1 MVELEL
7 GNIWTHIKSKEEL
20 DHELLKEINED
31 LSYIIQ
37 EYSPFRKESVNYKYS
52 LLHNGN
58 EVKYPTGLYSYV
70 SNVFDKHNV
79 KFDVV
84 DEREYPKQTKELKVH
99 GKEYRDYQQKI
110 IDDAIIAQR
119 GIIKV
124 ATGGGKTVIGASII
138 ARLNLNTIFV
148 VHTIDLLEQAYDEI
162 SDMLQLEIGRLGGG
176 HCEIKKFTVAT
187 IQTINAALGYEYEPI
202 DDESYIKEEI
212 SEKILNKKD
221 EVRRMVENADVV
233 INDEC
238 QHSKAVSFVNFLTL
252 AENAFYKY
260 GLSATPFKYDS
271 TDIIL
276 EAYTGKII
284 ANITASYLIER
295 GFLVRPII
303 YILPPNKITKYQFF
317 RKKFRTIYK
326 EYIVENDERNGLIID
341 CVHRFL
347 EMDKTVLI
355 TVSLIKHGKIILKM
369 LEEEI
374 PDIKAAFIRGEVKK
388 KDRKILLQKIRER
401 ELNVLIGTT
410 VADEG
415 LDLPAL
421 DAAILAGGGK
431 SLIKCFQRIGRTLRP
446 YPNVENNIKEE
457 AIIVDFYDRIRYLT
471 GQSKR
476 RIEIY
481 NMEKEFEVREHF

>member
-1 MVELEL
+1 MIELEL
-7 GNIWTHIKSKEEL
+7 GNIWTRIKSGDELSEEL
-20 DHELLKEINED
+20 LSEIKEKV
-31 LSYIIQ
+31 SYTIQ
-37 EYSPFRKESVNYKYS
+37 EYSAFRKENVSFKYS
-52 LLHNGN
+52 LLNTG
-58 EVKYPTGLYSYV
+58 EILEYPTGLYSYIEEIL
-70 SNVFDKHNV
+70 DEHNID
-79 KFDVV
+79 FDVI
-84 DEREYPKQTKELKVH
+84 DNRKLPSTSNKLQIH

-124 ATGGGKTVIGASII
+124 ATGGGKTVIGASIV

-148 VHTIDLLEQAYDEI
+148 VHTIDLLEQAYDEF
-162 SDMLQLEIGRLGGG
+162 SEMLQIKVGRLGGG
-176 HCEIKKFTVAT
+176 YCEIEKITIAT
-187 IQTINAALGYEYEPI
+187 IQTINTALGYDYEPI
-202 DDESYIKEEI
+202 DDESFIKEEI
-212 SEKILNKKD
+212 TDNILSKKD
-221 EVRRMVENADVV
+221 EVRRMVERAEVV
-233 INDEC
+233 LNDEC
-238 QHSKAVSFVNFLTL
+238 QHSKAKTFVNFLSL
-252 AENAFYKY
+252 ARSAYFKI

-284 ANITASYLIER
+284 ANITASYLIRR
-295 GFLVRPII
+295 GFLVRPVI
-303 YILPPNKITKYQFF
+303 YILPPNKNKKYQFF

-326 EYIVENDERNGLIID
+326 EYIVENKERNELIID
-341 CVHRFL
+341 CADRFL
-347 EMDKTVLI
+347 EMEKTVLI
-355 TVSLIKHGKIILKM
+355 TVSMIRHGTIILKM
-369 LEEEI
+369 LEECI
-374 PDIKAAFIRGEVKK
+374 PGIKAAFIRGEIKK
-388 KDRKILLQKIRER
+388 KDRKILLNKIRER

-431 SLIKCFQRIGRTLRP
+431 SLIKSFQRIGRTLRP

-481 NMEKEFEVREHF
+481 NMEEEFEVRQHF